1 MRLVFMTPAPPND
14 MRAACRVFTAFLLL
28 AASAAW
34 LPPVSGHEQ
43 KTMVVIMVHDGAA
56 SGNIS
61 DPTFVQGNALYFR
74 MEDAT
79 NNTTMEV
86 RLDTNMDGAYNAS
99 EDFTSATLTESCE
112 LDENG
117 SLVDASCAVST
128 TYVFESNAS
137 VGTYTFWIQRTT
149 DGNATL
155 YRHTVVLHE
164 DVHVE
169 NTDGPTP
176 GDCFGAGCDDPE
188 ETTENQASAEDEAA
202 RGGPFLGFALLALI
216 GALATANSIRKERT
230 SSQKTDSRLN
240 EEE

>member
-1 MRLVFMTPAPPND
+1 
-14 MRAACRVFTAFLLL
+14 
-28 AASAAW
+28 
-34 LPPVSGHEQ
+34 
-43 KTMVVIMVHDGAA
+43 
-56 SGNIS
+56 
-61 DPTFVQGNALYFR
+61 
-74 MEDAT
+74 
-79 NNTTMEV
+79 
-86 RLDTNMDGAYNAS
+86 MDGAYNAS

-155 YRHTVVLHE
+155 YQHTVVLHE

-176 GDCFGAGCDDPE
+176 GDCFGAGCDGPE

-230 SSQKTDSRLN
+230 SSQKTDSRPN